1 MGDSTYDYVV
11 VGAGSA
17 GCVLAN
23 RLSSGDAD
31 VLLLE
36 AGAPDDDDAIH
47 TPARFPELFET
58 DADWNYRSVPQPELN
73 DRQLYHPRGRT
84 LGGSSS
90 MNAMIYVRGHPYDYD
105 RWAERGGDAWSYD
118 AMLEQFKCSENHERG
133 ADDYHATGGPL
144 NVAEPLDPHPVSEAF
159 VDAMD
164 AAGVKHNPDFNGPT
178 QAGSGFYDLTQSDGE
193 RCSSAAA
200 FVKPALDRSTLAVET
215 NAQATRVTFDG
226 DRATGV
232 AYERDGTAH
241 EARAEREV
249 LLSAGAINSPQLL
262 MLSGIGPAEHLSK
275 HGIDVRVDLPQVG
288 RNLQDHLK
296 LGVVYERTAGPAN
309 PAPSSNVIETGAFV
323 RTDPDAPAPDLQL
336 HNAPVYLLEH
346 GLDAPD
352 DGRKYFTMMPTQI
365 RPESTGTV
373 RLASNDPHESPVID
387 PQYLT
392 EDGDI
397 EPLVE
402 GVKLVRE
409 IVETSPLDDYRG
421 AEVHPGESVTSDEE
435 IEAFVREHATTVYHP
450 VGTCRMGAEG
460 DGVVDDRLR
469 VHGVEGLRVTDASI
483 MPEIVGGNT
492 NAPTIAIAERAASFI
507 EDAR

>member
-1 MGDSTYDYVV
+1 MGEITCDYLI

-23 RLSSGDAD
+23 RLSSGDAG
-31 VLLLE
+31 VVLLE
-36 AGAPDDDDAIH
+36 AGAPDDDEAIH

-58 DADWNYRSVPQPELN
+58 DADWNYRTIPQPEVN
-73 DRQLYHPRGRT
+73 DRRLYHPRGRT

-90 MNAMIYVRGHPYDYD
+90 LNAMIYIRGHRYDYD
-105 RWAERGGDAWSYD
+105 RWADRVGDGWSYD
-118 AMLEQFKCSENHERG
+118 EMLEHFKRSEDHERG
-133 ADDYHATGGPL
+133 VDEYHATGGPL
-144 NVAEPLDPHPVSEAF
+144 NVAEPLDPHPVSEAL
-159 VDAMD
+159 VEAMD
-164 AAGVKHNPDFNGPT
+164 AAGIEHNPDFNGPT
-178 QAGSGFYDLTQSDGE
+178 QEGSGFYDLTQSGGK

-200 FVKPALDRSTLAVET
+200 FVKPALDRPNLTVRT
-215 NAQATRVTFDG
+215 NAHVTRVNIDDG
-226 DRATGV
+226 RATGV
-232 AYERDGTAH
+232 TYT
-241 EARAEREV
+241 RAGESHVVHADREV

-262 MLSGIGPAEHLSK
+262 MLSGIGPSDHLSE

-296 LGVVYERTAGPAN
+296 LGVVYERTDGPMD
-309 PAPSSNVIETGAFV
+309 PAPSSNVIETGAFIQ
-323 RTDPDAPAPDLQL
+323 TDDDYPAPDLQL

-352 DGRKYFTMMPTQI
+352 DEQAYFTMMPTLI
-365 RPESTGTV
+365 RPESTGEV
-373 RLASNDPHESPVID
+373 RLASTDPADSPIID

-392 EDGDI
+392 ADGDI
-397 EPLVE
+397 DPLVE

-409 IVETSPLDDYRG
+409 IVQTSPLKEYCG

-435 IEAFVREHATTVYHP
+435 IEEFVREHVTTVYHP
-450 VGTCRMGAEG
+450 AGTCRMGAEG

-469 VHGVEGLRVTDASI
+469 VHGVDGLRVVDASI

-507 EDAR
+507 REG